1 VLPTPSEILKALY
14 GVYLLARRHPDAPA
28 MFDCSVDGFWRSLFA
43 AVLVLP
49 AHTLITVRIQM
60 TVSPVEYGV
69 DDGIIDL
76 LVYVIAWLA
85 YPALMVPITRV
96 LGRGERVIDYIVPY
110 NWASVPIGYFFG
122 AIALVGMTGLVSPDM
137 EMGLNIGVYASVVL
151 LLAEIARRQL
161 LISPTMAAGIVVF
174 DFVFSVVVI
183 TMLETF
189 AQQPGAL

>member
-1 VLPTPSEILKALY
+1 MLPTFSEILKSLY

-49 AHTLITVRIQM
+49 AHILITVRTLM
-60 TVSPVEYGV
+60 AVSPVDYGV
-69 DDGIIDL
+69 EDGVTDL
-76 LVYVIAWLA
+76 LIYIIAWLA
-85 YPALMVPITRV
+85 YPALMVPITKV
-96 LGRGERVIDYIVPY
+96 LGRGERVLDYMVPY
-110 NWASVPIGYFFG
+110 NWASVPIGYLFG
-122 AIALVGMTGLVSPDM
+122 AIALAGMTGLVSPDM
-137 EMGLNIGVYASVVL
+137 ELGLNIGSYASVVL
-151 LLAEIARRQL
+151 LLAEVARRQL
-161 LISPTMAAGIVVF
+161 LIGPAMAAGIVVL

>member
-1 VLPTPSEILKALY
+1 VLSTFTEILKALY

-49 AHTLITVRIQM
+49 AHMLITVRTQM

-76 LVYVIAWLA
+76 LIYVIAWLA
-85 YPALMVPITRV
+85 YPALMLPITKV
-96 LGRGERVIDYIVPY
+96 LGRGERIIDYMVPY
-110 NWASVPIGYFFG
+110 NWASVPIGYLFG
-122 AIALVGMTGLVSPDM
+122 AITLAGMAGLVSPDI
-137 EMGLNIGVYASVVL
+137 EMGLNIGAYASVVL

-161 LISPTMAAGIVVF
+161 LIGPAMAAGIVVL
-174 DFVFSVVVI
+174 DLVFSVVVI
-183 TMLETF
+183 TMLKTF
-189 AQQPGAL
+189 AQQPGTL